1 MEWGKTLLTYTPLDS
16 GGGEFRLLL
25 LAPGDEAESIDAVLI
40 HASLDNHPPYESLS
54 YAWGN
59 PSATSPVNVNG
70 CTFLAT
76 TNLKAALKR
85 LRHADDER
93 YLWIDAICIN
103 QSDISERND
112 QVTKL
117 HWIYQRAERVVIWLG
132 EHSDDSR
139 AAIKQL
145 EMLSV
150 DDCDG
155 HQVENAHHAS
165 RRSPAML
172 ARWVP
177 IYHFFSRSWW
187 SRVWVMQEVVWA
199 AEILVLCGDSQL
211 SWDMLLCAYFNIGS
225 NLKGPEL
232 QNSLMIGIARSVS
245 VWTLFTYRILPGK
258 SLPTSLEHTLTIVR
272 QRNSTD
278 PRDRVFGILNIVPIS
293 EWPGRPDY
301 SKEVSEVF
309 TTTTKHIIDRTRRL
323 TILCACQRANYTV
336 KRQDHLRK
344 ETQHLPIAGLPTWVP
359 DWSTTRLTVP
369 LYGGYEYDDN
379 WSSSSSHA
387 QYYAAKDSVASFKF
401 SENDRILTIKG
412 ICYDAVQHTCGPLVK
427 GPFDIHQPEFSDRLE
442 SMLYEHF
449 RPLDVS
455 WEGVPIQE
463 VFWRTL
469 TLDRTTEGNK
479 ATREEYLEF
488 SRHPWK
494 TTLSQGFLKQAQ
506 SACLNRFFFITSK
519 GLMGLGPLKIQPGDL
534 VCVLLG
540 SSVPLI
546 LRKTSAHYLVDGD
559 CCEFHHRV
567 STCLSLGCLT
577 FKAFEKINQHY
588 VVLGETCK

>member
-1 MEWGKTLLTYTPLDS
+1 MEWGKTLLPYTPLDS
-16 GGGEFRLLL
+16 GGREFRLLL
-25 LAPGDEAESIDAVLI
+25 LAPGDEAESIDSVLI

-59 PSATSPVNVNG
+59 PNATYPINVNG
-70 CTFLAT
+70 CTFLVT
-76 TNLKAALKR
+76 TNLKAALER

-112 QVTKL
+112 QVTRL
-117 HWIYQRAERVVIWLG
+117 VWIYQCAERVVIWLG
-132 EHSDDSR
+132 VHSDDSR
-139 AAIKQL
+139 AAINQL

-150 DDCDG
+150 DDCG
-155 HQVENAHHAS
+155 VHQVENAHHGT

-172 ARWVP
+172 ARWAP

-199 AEILVLCGDSQL
+199 AEILVQCGDSQP
-211 SWDMLLCAYFNIGS
+211 SWDMLLCAFIKIKS
-225 NLKGPEL
+225 ILKGPEL
-232 QNSLMIGIARSVS
+232 QDSLMTGIYRSLS
-245 VWTLFTYRILPGK
+245 VWTLSIYRLLREE
-258 SLPTSLEHTLTIVR
+258 SLPISLEHTLTIVR

-278 PRDRVFGILNIVPIS
+278 PRDRVFGILNMIPIS
-293 EWPGRPDY
+293 EWPGKPDY
-301 SKEVSEVF
+301 SNEVSEVF
-309 TTTTKHIIDRTRRL
+309 TATTKHIINRTRRL
-323 TILCACQRANYTV
+323 TILCACQRANYIV

-344 ETQHLPIAGLPTWVP
+344 EFQHLPIAGLPTWVP
-359 DWSTTRLTVP
+359 DWSSNRLTVP
-369 LYGGYEYDDN
+369 LYGGYEYDDA
-379 WSSSSSHA
+379 WKTSSSHA
-387 QYYAAKDSVASFKF
+387 QYYAAKDSVAYFKF
-401 SENDRILTIKG
+401 SANDRILTIKG
-412 ICYDAVQHTCGPLVK
+412 ICYDAVQRTWGPLVT
-427 GPFDIHQPEFSDRLE
+427 GPFDIHQQEFSDRLE
-442 SMLYEHF
+442 YLLYENF
-449 RPLDVS
+449 RPLDVYR
-455 WEGVPIQE
+455 EGVPIRE

-469 TLDRTTEGNK
+469 ILDRTTVGNK

-488 SRHPWK
+488 CRHPWK
-494 TTLSQGFLKQAQ
+494 TSLSQGFLKASY

-519 GLMGLGPLKIQPGDL
+519 GLMGLGPLKIQQGDL

-559 CCEFHHRV
+559 CCEIHHRV
-567 STCLSLGCLT
+567 SACLSLGCLT